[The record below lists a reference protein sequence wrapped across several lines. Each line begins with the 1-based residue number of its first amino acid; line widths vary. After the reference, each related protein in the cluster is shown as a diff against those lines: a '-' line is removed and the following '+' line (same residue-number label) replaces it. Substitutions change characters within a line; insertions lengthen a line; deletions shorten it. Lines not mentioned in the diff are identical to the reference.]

1 MPDRNQPP
9 ITRAHQP
16 PPPPPTNL
24 PGRPSSSGTPDPSAQ
39 PTIAAMVKAAY
50 DEKASDIHVRVGEVP
65 RFRIRGKLVRSENL
79 PATTPQI
86 LLHYLSE
93 ILTPEQRERF
103 KRQKEI
109 DSAVFY
115 PKLVRCR
122 INCFETLTGPAIVIR
137 LIPLKI
143 PTIDQLRLP
152 EVLKGLIGASQGLLL
167 VTGPTGSGKSTTVA
181 AMIDYLNRNEF
192 KHVISIEDPIE
203 YVHPSRN
210 CSISQREIGLHALD
224 FKDALRA
231 ALREDPDV
239 ILIGEMRDIETIN
252 TAIQAAQTGHLV
264 IGTLHTRSAVDSVNR
279 LLNIY
284 PPDEQPTMRI
294 QVVESLVAVV
304 SQLLLPTTDNK
315 RVAVHDILINTPA
328 MMDYLLR
335 GDDDEAFNLMK
346 NDSYEGMQILNQALY
361 RCILDGQVAIE
372 EGEKVSPDVSE
383 LERLMR
389 TGGFDVSQSPREWQS
404 SS

>member
-1 MPDRNQPP
+1 MPERNPP
-9 ITRAHQP
+9 PSTRAHQP
-16 PPPPPTNL
+16 PPPPTSL
-24 PGRPSSSGTPDPSAQ
+24 PGRPSGGGTSAQ
-39 PTIAAMVKAAY
+39 SDQPSIAAMVQVAY
-50 DEKASDIHVRVGEVP
+50 NEKASDIHVRVGEVP
-65 RFRIRGKLVRSENL
+65 RFRIRGKLIRAEQL

-103 KRQKEI
+103 KRQKEV
-109 DSAVFY
+109 DSALFY

-143 PTIDQLRLP
+143 PSIDQLHLP
-152 EVLKGLIGASQGLLL
+152 EVLKALINTSQGLLL

-181 AMIDYLNRNEF
+181 AMIDHLNRNEC

-224 FKDALRA
+224 FQDALRA

-239 ILIGEMRDIETIN
+239 ILIGEMRDITTIN

-279 LLNIY
+279 LLNLY
-284 PPDEQPTMRI
+284 PPDEQPIMRI
-294 QVVESLVAVV
+294 QIVESLVAVV

-335 GDDDEAFNLMK
+335 GEDNEAFNLMK
-346 NDSYEGMQILNQALY
+346 NDTYEGMQILNQALY
-361 RCILDGQVAIE
+361 QCILEGQVAIE
-372 EGEKVSPDVSE
+372 EAEKVSPDVSE

-389 TGGFDVSQSPREWQS
+389 TGGFDVSQSPRDWQS

>member
-1 MPDRNQPP
+1 MPERNPVSS
-9 ITRAHQP
+9 TRNHQP
-16 PPPPPTNL
+16 PPPPTSL
-24 PGRPSSSGTPDPSAQ
+24 PGRPPANTPDASAQ
-39 PTIAAMVKAAY
+39 PTVAAMVQAAY
-50 DEKASDIHVRVGEVP
+50 NEKASDIHIRVGEVP

-103 KRQKEI
+103 KRQKEV
-109 DSAVFY
+109 DSALFY

-152 EVLKGLIGASQGLLL
+152 EILKRLIESSQGLLL

-181 AMIDYLNRNEF
+181 AMIDYLNRNAF

-224 FKDALRA
+224 FKDALRS

-279 LLNIY
+279 LLNLY
-284 PPDEQPTMRI
+284 TPDEQPIMRI
-294 QVVESLVAVV
+294 QIVESLVAVV

-328 MMDYLLR
+328 MMDYLQR
-335 GDDDEAFNLMK
+335 GEDDEAFNLMK

-361 RCILDGQVAIE
+361 RCILEGQVAIE
-372 EGEKVSPDVSE
+372 EAEKVSPDVSE

>member
-1 MPDRNQPP
+1 MPERNPP
-9 ITRAHQP
+9 PSMRAHQ

-24 PGRPSSSGTPDPSAQ
+24 PGRPAGSNASAQ
-39 PTIAAMVKAAY
+39 PDQPSIAIMVQAAY
-50 DEKASDIHVRVGEVP
+50 NEKASDIHVRVGEVP
-65 RFRIRGKLVRSENL
+65 RFRIRGKLVRAENL

-86 LLHYLSE
+86 LLHYLGE

-109 DSAVFY
+109 DSALFY

-143 PTIDQLRLP
+143 PSIDQLHLP
-152 EVLKGLIGASQGLLL
+152 EVLKGLIGSSQGLLL

-181 AMIDYLNRNEF
+181 AMIDHLNRNEF

-224 FKDALRA
+224 FQDALRA

-239 ILIGEMRDIETIN
+239 ILIGEMRDITTIN

-279 LLNIY
+279 LLNLY
-284 PPDEQPTMRI
+284 PPDEQPIMRI
-294 QVVESLVAVV
+294 QIVESLVAVV

-335 GDDDEAFNLMK
+335 GEDNEAFNLMK

-361 RCILDGQVAIE
+361 QCILEGQVAIE
-372 EGEKVSPDVSE
+372 EAEKVSPDVSE

>member
-1 MPDRNQPP
+1 MPERNPVSS
-9 ITRAHQP
+9 TRSHQ

-24 PGRPSSSGTPDPSAQ
+24 PGRPAANTPDAAAQ
-39 PTIAAMVKAAY
+39 PSVAAMVQAAY
-50 DEKASDIHVRVGEVP
+50 NEKASDIHIRVGEVP

-103 KRQKEI
+103 KRQKEV
-109 DSAVFY
+109 DSALFY

-152 EVLKGLIGASQGLLL
+152 EILKGLIESNQGLLL

-181 AMIDYLNRNEF
+181 AMIDYLNRNAF

-224 FKDALRA
+224 FKDALRS

-279 LLNIY
+279 LLNLY
-284 PPDEQPTMRI
+284 PPDEQPIMRI
-294 QVVESLVAVV
+294 QIVESLVAVV

-328 MMDYLLR
+328 MMDYLQR
-335 GDDDEAFNLMK
+335 GEDDEAFNLMK

-361 RCILDGQVAIE
+361 RCILEGQVAIE
-372 EGEKVSPDVSE
+372 EAEKVSPDVSE

>member
-1 MPDRNQPP
+1 
-9 ITRAHQP
+9 
-16 PPPPPTNL
+16 
-24 PGRPSSSGTPDPSAQ
+24 
-39 PTIAAMVKAAY
+39 MVKAAY

-152 EVLKGLIGASQGLLL
+152 EVLKELIGASQGLLL

-181 AMIDYLNRNEF
+181 AMIDHLNRNEF

-210 CSISQREIGLHALD
+210 CSVSQREIGLHALD
-224 FKDALRA
+224 FKDALRS

-252 TAIQAAQTGHLV
+252 TALQAAQTGHLV

-361 RCILDGQVAIE
+361 QCILDGQVAIE

>member
-1 MPDRNQPP
+1 MPERNPVSS
-9 ITRAHQP
+9 TRSHQ

-24 PGRPSSSGTPDPSAQ
+24 PGRPAANTPDTAAQ
-39 PTIAAMVKAAY
+39 PSVAAMVQAAY
-50 DEKASDIHVRVGEVP
+50 NEKASDIHIRVGEVP

-86 LLHYLSE
+86 LLHYLNE

-103 KRQKEI
+103 KRQKEV
-109 DSAVFY
+109 DSALFY

-152 EVLKGLIGASQGLLL
+152 EILKGLIESNQGLLL

-181 AMIDYLNRNEF
+181 AMIDYLNRNAF

-224 FKDALRA
+224 FKDALRS

-252 TAIQAAQTGHLV
+252 TALQAAQTGHLV

-279 LLNIY
+279 LLNLY
-284 PPDEQPTMRI
+284 TPDEQPIMRI
-294 QVVESLVAVV
+294 QIVESLVAVV

-328 MMDYLLR
+328 MMDYLQR
-335 GDDDEAFNLMK
+335 GEDDEAFNLMK

-361 RCILDGQVAIE
+361 RCILEGQVAIE
-372 EGEKVSPDVSE
+372 EAEKVSPDVSE

>member
-1 MPDRNQPP
+1 MPERNPVSS
-9 ITRAHQP
+9 TRSHQ

-24 PGRPSSSGTPDPSAQ
+24 PGRPAANTPDAAAQ
-39 PTIAAMVKAAY
+39 PSVAAMVQAAY
-50 DEKASDIHVRVGEVP
+50 NEKASDIHIRVGEVP

-103 KRQKEI
+103 KRQKEV
-109 DSAVFY
+109 DSALFY

-152 EVLKGLIGASQGLLL
+152 EILKRLIESSQGLLL

-181 AMIDYLNRNEF
+181 AMIDYLNRNAF

-224 FKDALRA
+224 FKDALRS

-279 LLNIY
+279 LLNLY
-284 PPDEQPTMRI
+284 PPDEQPIMRI
-294 QVVESLVAVV
+294 QIVESLVAVV

-328 MMDYLLR
+328 MMDYLQR
-335 GDDDEAFNLMK
+335 GEDDEAFNLMK

-361 RCILDGQVAIE
+361 RCILEGQVAIE
-372 EGEKVSPDVSE
+372 EAEKVSPDVSE

>member
-1 MPDRNQPP
+1 MPEPKQPP
-9 ITRAHQP
+9 TSRVHQ

-24 PGRPSSSGTPDPSAQ
+24 PGRSSTADSDSGNSPP
-39 PTIAAMVKAAY
+39 PTIGAMVQVACQ
-50 DEKASDIHVRVGEVP
+50 EKASDIHIRVGEPP
-65 RFRIRGKLVRSENL
+65 RFRIRGKLVRSESL

-86 LLHYLSE
+86 LLRYLNE
-93 ILTPEQRERF
+93 ILTPDQRERF
-103 KRQKEI
+103 KREKEI
-109 DSAVFY
+109 DSALFY

-122 INCFETLTGPAIVIR
+122 VNCFETLTGPAIILR
-137 LIPLKI
+137 LIPLQI
-143 PTIDQLRLP
+143 PTIDQLHLP
-152 EVLKGLIGASQGLLL
+152 EILKKLINANQGLLL

-181 AMIDYLNRNEF
+181 AMIDHLNRHEF

-210 CSISQREIGLHALD
+210 CSISQREIGLHALE
-224 FKDALRA
+224 FKTALRA

-239 ILIGEMRDIETIN
+239 ILIGEMRDMTTIN

-279 LLNIY
+279 LLNLY
-284 PPDEQPTMRI
+284 PPDEQPIMRVQI
-294 QVVESLVAVV
+294 VESLVAVI

-335 GDDDEAFNLMK
+335 GQDDEAFALMK
-346 NDSYEGMQILNQALY
+346 MGRYEGMQILNQALY
-361 RCILDGQVAIE
+361 QCILEGQVAIE
-372 EGEKVSPDVSE
+372 EAEKTSPDFSE

-389 TGGFDVSQSPREWQS
+389 TGGFDVSQSPREWQAS
-404 SS
+404 S

>member
-152 EVLKGLIGASQGLLL
+152 EVLKELIGASQGLLL

-181 AMIDYLNRNEF
+181 AMIDHLNRNEF

-210 CSISQREIGLHALD
+210 CSVSQREIGLHALD
-224 FKDALRA
+224 FKDALRS

-252 TAIQAAQTGHLV
+252 TALQAAQTGHLV

-361 RCILDGQVAIE
+361 QCILDGQVAIE